1 MTSSANDE
9 WNHFELMRGISALQR
24 DMRKNIALGVDKSA
38 VAENNKCLQHTIDF
52 IEYNMHEMEITR
64 GNGD

>member
-9 WNHFELMRGISALQR
+9 WDYESLKTGLHFLETE
-24 DMRKNIALGVDKSA
+24 RKHSKIVGASQEAAQL
-38 VAENNKCLQHTIDF
+38 EHTIDF
-52 IEYNMHEMEITR
+52 IEYNMREMEITE